1 MIEALYALEFWIREW
16 EKRLGSD
23 RYKLGTGMSY
33 NTELA
38 LIPKKYA
45 EIKSLIRISQSVQR
59 DTA

>member
-1 MIEALYALEFWIREW
+1 MGEATW
-16 EKRLGSD
+16 LGPLQT
-23 RYKLGTGMSY
+23 RQGMSY